1 MDPEWR
7 CSVVVFVAEFVERSR
22 NGLVREQNG
31 EKLLQSEHIEHL
43 TTVIEVTTADI
54 PRNI

>member
-1 MDPEWR
+1 M
-7 CSVVVFVAEFVERSR
+7 VVFVAEFVERSR